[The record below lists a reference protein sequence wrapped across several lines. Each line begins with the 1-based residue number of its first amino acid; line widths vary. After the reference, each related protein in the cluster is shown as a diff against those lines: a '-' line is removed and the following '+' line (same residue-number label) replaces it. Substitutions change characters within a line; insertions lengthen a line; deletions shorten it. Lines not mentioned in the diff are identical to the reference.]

1 MDISALYSKD
11 RVERRAVM
19 DAFIAGSSG
28 MVIHLY
34 PKNLGTPPAHSGVYS
49 VTYEALTDRAPWLH
63 VNSMVGPST
72 SLLLENPARY
82 PVATTPKSRALRRLS
97 MQISRKMI
105 VDFVP
110 FTQSMEALYTPLSY
124 LSRSIL
130 GYAHNYVWRENYQ
143 EVGEDGVIRDSHD
156 PTVVAQK
163 MASYCRVSYASFLH
177 ARQVV
182 ECPATAAEHEAY
194 AMRRDELF
202 SKETNPQR
210 IVTRLADT
218 AHAFESRT
226 LALIELVRRLEGP
239 VLVACNLASYAQRA
253 QTATRAS
260 GLRNVRV
267 TSYQLGLRDQGEPP
281 AHMVYLESP
290 IVDSYYLLDIEA
302 SLPDDC
308 QVWHFRGDTKVDLYL
323 YGQIDAELTAIQALT
338 KELYRVQGQ

>member
-1 MDISALYSKD
+1 MEISALYSKD
-11 RVERRAVM
+11 RAERRAVM
-19 DAFIAGSSG
+19 DAFITSAPGP
-28 MVIHLY
+28 VIHVY
-34 PKNLGTPPAHSGVYS
+34 PKNLGSPPIRSGVYS
-49 VTYEALTDRAPWLH
+49 VTYEALTDREPWLH
-63 VNSMVGPST
+63 VNGLLGPST

-97 MQISRKMI
+97 MQVSRKLL

-110 FTQSMEALYTPLSY
+110 FTQSMECLYTPLSY

-130 GYAHNYVWRENYQ
+130 GFAHNYVWRENYQ
-143 EVGEDGVIRDSHD
+143 EVCEDGVIRASHD
-156 PTVVAQK
+156 PAVVARK
-163 MASYCRVSYASFLH
+163 MALYCRVSYASFLQP
-177 ARQVV
+177 RQVV
-182 ECPATAAEHEAY
+182 SCSATVAEHEVY
-194 AMRRDELF
+194 AARREELF
-202 SKETNPQR
+202 SRETNPQR
-210 IVTRLADT
+210 IITRLADT

-226 LALIELVRRLEGP
+226 RALLDLARQVDGP

-253 QTATRAS
+253 QAAARAA
-260 GLRNVRV
+260 GLRHVRA

-302 SLPDDC
+302 SLPDGC

-323 YGQIDAELTAIQALT
+323 FGQIDRELDAIQALT